1 MRCAICITSICSTH
15 TKVIYYHG
23 VCSYAYFMYIL
34 LYQLEI
40 TIHEEDD
47 NWPVLD
53 QSAYSYTITN
63 DTTVGALFG
72 NVDATDDDF
81 LEEHRRLTYWT
92 DSRSVF
98 HSFIRSFVHSF
109 IHSFVQ
115 SVGRSVGRSVILS
128 CIHKFVHLFIRAFIH
143 PSIRLTIQFIK
154 LIQIYV
160 PDG

>member
-1 MRCAICITSICSTH
+1 MKVCHVRCAICITSIYSTH
-15 TKVIYYHG
+15 PKVIYYHG
-23 VCSYAYFMYIL
+23 VCSYSYFMYIL

-98 HSFIRSFVHSF
+98 RSFIPSFIPSFILSF
-109 IHSFVQ
+109 IHSLIHSFVR
-115 SVGRSVGRSVILS
+115 VRSVGRS
-128 CIHKFVHLFIRAFIH
+128 
-143 PSIRLTIQFIK
+143 
-154 LIQIYV
+154 
-160 PDG
+160 

>member
-1 MRCAICITSICSTH
+1 MNIVALQVRCFDCHEFTAKKECHVPCAICITSICSSH
-15 TKVIYYHG
+15 PKVIYYHG

-98 HSFIRSFVHSF
+98 RSFIHSF
-109 IHSFVQ
+109 IHSLIHSFPHPFVRSC
-115 SVGRSVGRSVILS
+115 SVGRS
-128 CIHKFVHLFIRAFIH
+128 
-143 PSIRLTIQFIK
+143 
-154 LIQIYV
+154 
-160 PDG
+160 